1 MKTDDYKQELR
12 ISATLCQ
19 TNAKKI
25 FLRSKITKPPQ
36 NPFVVFESCC
46 REITDLSRC

>member
-12 ISATLCQ
+12 ISATLRR

-25 FLRSKITKPPQ
+25 FLHSKNQLLSILT
-36 NPFVVFESCC
+36 FVF
-46 REITDLSRC
+46 LF